1 MVRAEKRKYHYI
13 YKITCNVT
21 NRFYIGMHSTDNL
34 NDGYFGSGKRL
45 WFSINYH
52 GKNNHT
58 KEIIEFLETRELL
71 KEREKELVT
80 KELISGDLCMNLVVG
95 GQGGG
100 FVNKEH
106 LRRFQLAGSKAGNK
120 AFKYKLDNNVDFK
133 TSHSDKMSKVNR
145 DSFIKYNKSVYLN
158 YDWSGKNHTNETK
171 DKISNSK
178 KGSGVGKNN
187 SQYGTCWINKNGI
200 NKKVKKEIIDNYL
213 NEGWILGR
221 KTEITGEKIKT
232 SKLKEAD
239 VKEIK
244 KLLSVGELSQIK
256 IAKLF
261 GVHQET
267 ISKIKRNLIWVNVTQ
282 N

>member
-58 KEIIEFLETRELL
+58 KEILEFLETRELL

-80 KELISGDLCMNLVVG
+80 KELISEDLCMNLVVG
-95 GQGGG
+95 GEGGG

-120 AFKYKLDNNVDFK
+120 AFKYKLDNDVDFK
-133 TSHSDKMSKVNR
+133 KQHSDKMSKV
-145 DSFIKYNKSVYLN
+145 IKKAYEDGKIDKNIN
-158 YDWSGKNHTNETK
+158 YDWTGKKHTAEAK

-178 KGSGVGKNN
+178 KGSGIGETN
-187 SQYGTCWINKNGI
+187 SQYGSCWITKNGI

-213 NEGWILGR
+213 NEGWVLGR

-232 SKLKEAD
+232 SKLKEID

-244 KLLSVGELSQIK
+244 RLLSIGELSQIK

-261 GVHQET
+261 GVQQET
-267 ISKIKRNLIWVNVTQ
+267 ISKIKRNIIWSHIE
-282 N
+282 

>member
-1 MVRAEKRKYHYI
+1 MGRKQKRIHYL
-13 YKITCNVT
+13 YKIICIIT
-21 NRFYIGMHSTDNL
+21 NRYYIGIHSTHNID
-34 NDGYFGSGKRL
+34 DGYMGSGKRL
-45 WFSINYH
+45 KYSIRKY
-52 GKNNHT
+52 GVKNHK
-58 KEIIEFLETRELL
+58 KEILKFFESRDELMQG
-71 KEREKELVT
+71 ERDMITLDMLLDKN
-80 KELISGDLCMNLVVG
+80 CMNLKNG
-95 GQGGG
+95 GDGGLSG
-100 FVNKEH
+100 LPK
-106 LRRFQLAGSKAGNK
+106 QTIDKISKAGNK

-145 DSFIKYNKSVYLN
+145 DSFIKYNKGVYLN

-178 KGSGVGKNN
+178 KGSGVGKDN

-213 NEGWILGR
+213 NEGWVLGR

-232 SKLKEAD
+232 SKLKEVD

-261 GVHQET
+261 GVQQET
-267 ISKIKRNLIWVNVTQ
+267 ISKIKRNLIWVNVT
-282 N
+282 